1 MLTEIQRG
9 GSPKAAISPMH
20 TRTHQRL
27 RAQHISCTCLCHQM
41 GAAGL
46 CSFFVCV
53 CVKAC
58 FLFSVRVCVCTR
70 TSPQIYFRSLPGSTS
85 FREENVGCREKISI
99 TL

>member
-53 CVKAC
+53 SKRVSYFLCECVSAPERR
-58 FLFSVRVCVCTR
+58 L
-70 TSPQIYFRSLPGSTS
+70 RSIFG
-85 FREENVGCREKISI
+85 RCRAQHHLEKKM
-99 TL
+99 